1 MDFSKELD
9 DILDNDPLGLL
20 VIKQNSSSV
29 VSEETRLIESFE
41 EINRY
46 IDDHDKEPEE
56 SRDISERRMHSR
68 LKNIRLDRMKVTVL
82 MKHDRHG
89 LLEPPKEI
97 ETVEDVF
104 DDDILGLLDDEEDD
118 IFTLK
123 HVTKTIDM
131 PEEIARRKPC
141 NEFDKYESLFKQCHV
156 DLKSGKKE
164 LRKFTGEQQIIEG
177 HFFILHGV
185 MVYVAKV
192 GEKERKNGKVNAR
205 LRLIFENG
213 NESNMLLRSLA
224 TELYKDEGGRRV
236 LDPDNDLFPEAQ
248 VNEDDDATGY
258 VYVLR
263 SLSDDSQISTIDNL
277 YKIGFSSH
285 PVAKRIQNAPKEPT
299 YLMAGV
305 QVITEFQTFNLD
317 PHRLEGLLH
326 QFFAEVCLDID
337 IYDSEGVK
345 HKPREWFI
353 VPLHVVESAVQ
364 LLINGEIVNYLYD
377 SGNQEVIRR

>member
-305 QVITEFQTFNLD
+305 QVITEFQTFNLV